1 MTLEQELLAYQPV
14 NEQEAR
20 DLPKMVAF
28 LREGKTVEQ
37 TAELIHHPI
46 EFVEQC
52 RKGLNK

>member
-37 TAELIHHPI
+37 TAKLIHHPI

-52 RKGLNK
+52 RKGMNK